1 VYVVVV
7 VVVVVVF
14 KQNLSL
20 FVFGS
25 LLFPL
30 AALKEN
36 LFRITNFLSSLQS
49 TDSLLILFWAEIYE
63 QARSISPQTRNLRFK
78 FFVLNAIV
86 YVAQAAC
93 WIGEE
98 NSSTKT
104 RSVQNGWI
112 LAAAAIR
119 LCAFLA
125 ASIGFATY
133 GGLLFFMLRKFPN
146 DAVGKSRKLFEVGIV
161 TASCTACFT
170 FRAVCI
176 LVAAIV
182 PQKFPLDVVADVEL
196 NAIYYIVSEVA
207 PSARV
212 LFALRKLPPKQRKN
226 QREGRATTD
235 LDDMSDEDEEE
246 EEEEEEAEAEAEAE
260 VEEENQNDEEEAL
273 LQGGNH

>member
-1 VYVVVV
+1 M
-7 VVVVVVF
+7 
-14 KQNLSL
+14 
-20 FVFGS
+20 
-25 LLFPL
+25 
-30 AALKEN
+30 
-36 LFRITNFLSSLQS
+36 
-49 TDSLLILFWAEIYE
+49 
-63 QARSISPQTRNLRFK
+63 
-78 FFVLNAIV
+78 

-207 PSARV
+207 PSAMV

-246 EEEEEEAEAEAEAE
+246 EEEEEE
-260 VEEENQNDEEEAL
+260 EEDADADAENQNDEEEAL
-273 LQGGNH
+273 LQGGNR